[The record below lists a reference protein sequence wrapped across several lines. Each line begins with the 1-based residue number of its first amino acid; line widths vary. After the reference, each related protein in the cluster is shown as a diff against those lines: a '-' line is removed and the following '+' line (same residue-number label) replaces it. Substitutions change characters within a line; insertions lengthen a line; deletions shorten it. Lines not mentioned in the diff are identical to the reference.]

1 MWGNVNYWWG
11 CKPVQKVRRQTDR
24 QKTIW
29 SFFNKLKI
37 KLPHDLGV
45 SLLGIYQKE
54 MKSLSQRDVYTSMYT
69 EILFIIMELWKKS
82 RCSLTDEWLECGV
95 YMYIYIIHNRILFI
109 LTKKELLPWIMMDK
123 PEGYYAM
130 WNKPDTE

>member
-82 RCSLTDEWLECGV
+82 RCSLTDE
-95 YMYIYIIHNRILFI
+95 
-109 LTKKELLPWIMMDK
+109 
-123 PEGYYAM
+123 
-130 WNKPDTE
+130 